1 MYKRMYILYVLSN
14 DFDKY
19 RVVIA
24 DISIGYK

>member
-24 DISIGYK
+24 DISDWL